1 MWMLSGLWIALL
13 LAGSVGLIAGYA
25 IRRNCAQ
32 ERVRLVLPSSGL
44 PLLPAPVREAGAA
57 EELLAAREAD
67 IRRLQDWLE
76 SEQDQRLDAEKR
88 VVEWMEAA
96 ADAERQRARLMEE
109 RAGLDAQL
117 ASAWFHRE
125 DTEDARRRMARLQ
138 EDHDRFYQEAQT
150 LRHDCEKLSEE
161 REAAEAARQGLAER
175 VASLEQAAATH
186 VERLQAASQ
195 ALVQSQSE
203 VRQMRQQVLAL
214 KEEHALQASR
224 RTREMATLAERLRE
238 AEAQGRS
245 SASDELGLRS
255 QLEDLLVRHQ
265 ALHAELAATRAQA
278 EAALQALA
286 ELERPPQTLVSTEAT
301 AGGAAGDALSE
312 RERALQAEVLE
323 LRARLEVAS
332 AAVPKAEAAHALDA
346 DAAGLLAMGQLERL
360 VLAAGEGRRPQ
371 ADPGDGPGD
380 DLRRIDGIGPA
391 NERWLHGIGVRHY
404 AQIAAWTPE
413 EIAWVARHLPRF
425 GQRVCR
431 ENWVGQSAALARQG
445 RMVEPQA
452 VHATA

>member
-1 MWMLSGLWIALL
+1 
-13 LAGSVGLIAGYA
+13 
-25 IRRNCAQ
+25 
-32 ERVRLVLPSSGL
+32 
-44 PLLPAPVREAGAA
+44 
-57 EELLAAREAD
+57 
-67 IRRLQDWLE
+67 
-76 SEQDQRLDAEKR
+76 
-88 VVEWMEAA
+88 
-96 ADAERQRARLMEE
+96 
-109 RAGLDAQL
+109 
-117 ASAWFHRE
+117 
-125 DTEDARRRMARLQ
+125 
-138 EDHDRFYQEAQT
+138 
-150 LRHDCEKLSEE
+150 
-161 REAAEAARQGLAER
+161 
-175 VASLEQAAATH
+175 
-186 VERLQAASQ
+186 
-195 ALVQSQSE
+195 
-203 VRQMRQQVLAL
+203 
-214 KEEHALQASR
+214 
-224 RTREMATLAERLRE
+224 MATLAERLRE